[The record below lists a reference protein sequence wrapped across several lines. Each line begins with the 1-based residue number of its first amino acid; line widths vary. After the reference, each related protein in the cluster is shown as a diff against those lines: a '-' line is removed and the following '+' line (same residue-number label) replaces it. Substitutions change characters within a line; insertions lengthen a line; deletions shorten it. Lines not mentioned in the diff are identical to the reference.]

1 MLLHTV
7 SVEKLDVM
15 KAWELHIPVHDFYTT
30 NFEAILTA
38 FYWSIQIQIARISL
52 LIGCRLT
59 NIYYSSYLVHSRHT
73 RYYFVQVW
81 TQRGGVLSVPVQK
94 SRGKDEYFAQLFMR
108 PDSEIWETEC
118 ISQGCLGIPDYFL
131 LPPQKV
137 VSLNIALECAR
148 AMSLNMH
155 GF

>member
-1 MLLHTV
+1 MLWRPENYIYQCMV
-7 SVEKLDVM
+7 STQQTLR
-15 KAWELHIPVHDFYTT
+15 
-30 NFEAILTA
+30 
-38 FYWSIQIQIARISL
+38 FYWSIQIQIARTSL

-118 ISQGCLGIPDYFL
+118 ISQGCLGHSWL
-131 LPPQKV
+131 LPVTTTKGNFPQHSTGVCKGYV
-137 VSLNIALECAR
+137 TECAGLLEC
-148 AMSLNMH
+148 H
-155 GF
+155 